1 MYMNYIY
8 EEILQQLDI
17 LSQVDDM
24 KVCVLTLQGKDEGR
38 SAQYKQT
45 ADAISQQLP
54 KHVLN
59 DAWARFEQDP
69 EINNV
74 L

>member
-1 MYMNYIY
+1 
-8 EEILQQLDI
+8 
-17 LSQVDDM
+17 M

-45 ADAISQQLP
+45 ADAISQLLP